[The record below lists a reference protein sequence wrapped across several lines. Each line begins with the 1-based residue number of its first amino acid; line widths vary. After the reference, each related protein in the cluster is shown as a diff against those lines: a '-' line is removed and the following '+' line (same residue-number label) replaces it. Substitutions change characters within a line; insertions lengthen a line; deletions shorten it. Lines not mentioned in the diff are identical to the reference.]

1 LRDCDAK
8 GFRGPEVHYQ
18 LEGLCLPDGK
28 ISRVG
33 ALENLVHIGRRFAL
47 HVIEFCRVDQQ
58 FFRIAAHVVKRG
70 QPIPQRQVENLFP
83 VGVEVRVPPD
93 QKVTIAFLA
102 MNDVGA
108 KGVIVAIDSFFSQLR
123 SQIVDLAL
131 KYKLPAIAAAPSW
144 ADKGLLMS
152 YGQDIAENWRRAAGY
167 CDKILRGAKPGDLPV
182 EQSTNLE
189 FVVNLKTANT
199 IGVSIPQTLL
209 LRANRIIQE

>member
-1 LRDCDAK
+1 
-8 GFRGPEVHYQ
+8 
-18 LEGLCLPDGK
+18 
-28 ISRVG
+28 
-33 ALENLVHIGRRFAL
+33 
-47 HVIEFCRVDQQ
+47 
-58 FFRIAAHVVKRG
+58 
-70 QPIPQRQVENLFP
+70 
-83 VGVEVRVPPD
+83 
-93 QKVTIAFLA
+93 